1 MKRPEGFDPQ
11 PPQAGAPRQRP
22 SAQQPRPLRPKVE
35 KPAAPTRPPR
45 RDNTQRAA
53 EAEARRQQR
62 QARAEAKRFRRETRR
77 RRVYWLT
84 GLGIL
89 ALMLS
94 VLAVAIFSPILALR
108 SIQVDGTK
116 AIKSTDVRTALSGQ
130 LGTPIALLDQGEI
143 RSKLSHF
150 ILIRSYET
158 EVIPPDTLVVR
169 IVERQAIGVVP
180 HGSGYEQVD
189 PAGVVLAESKT
200 AAGYPIIDIGDAKL
214 DSAAYAAAVKVLLA
228 MPSSVSHQV
237 KSISATTLDNVSITL
252 AGNNHVILWG
262 SSADS
267 DLKAE
272 ALARLLAIP
281 QCRSQAVLNVTA
293 PTVLGCG
300 PAQAVPTPTT
310 TPTPSP

>member
-1 MKRPEGFDPQ
+1 
-11 PPQAGAPRQRP
+11 
-22 SAQQPRPLRPKVE
+22 
-35 KPAAPTRPPR
+35 
-45 RDNTQRAA
+45 
-53 EAEARRQQR
+53 
-62 QARAEAKRFRRETRR
+62 
-77 RRVYWLT
+77 VYWLT

-310 TPTPSP
+310 TPTPTP

>member
-1 MKRPEGFDPQ
+1 
-11 PPQAGAPRQRP
+11 
-22 SAQQPRPLRPKVE
+22 
-35 KPAAPTRPPR
+35 
-45 RDNTQRAA
+45 
-53 EAEARRQQR
+53 
-62 QARAEAKRFRRETRR
+62 
-77 RRVYWLT
+77 VYWFV
-84 GLGIL
+84 GFGIVGVMI
-89 ALMLS
+89 A

-108 SIQVDGTK
+108 SIQIDGTK
-116 AIKSTDVRTALSGQ
+116 AIKATDVRSALSGQ

-158 EVIPPDTLVVR
+158 EVLPPDTLVVR

-189 PAGVVLAESKT
+189 PAGVVLANSKT

-228 MPSSVSHQV
+228 MPASISHKV

-267 DLKAE
+267 ALKAE

-300 PAQAVPTPTT
+300 PAQVVPTPK
-310 TPTPSP
+310 PTSTSKP